1 MQEEWVKM
9 ALVPCIA
16 VSLGYILLN
25 CFLAEALRK
34 VIGSVFQEGLLRTA
48 LNEALAAAELC
59 ACGFELIIGKLKPLS
74 FKVASTRNK

>member
-1 MQEEWVKM
+1 MQEEGLKM
-9 ALVPCIA
+9 GLVPCIA

-59 ACGFELIIGKLKPLS
+59 ACGFELIIGKLMPICII
-74 FKVASTRNK
+74 